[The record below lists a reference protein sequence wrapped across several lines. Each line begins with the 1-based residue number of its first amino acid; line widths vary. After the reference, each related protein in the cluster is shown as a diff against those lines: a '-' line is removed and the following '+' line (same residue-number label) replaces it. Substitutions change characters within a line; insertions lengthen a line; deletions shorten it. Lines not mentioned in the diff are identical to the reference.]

1 MSPASAVPGLLIP
14 GVLSTFDGVSNM
26 AKTMDEIAKGSGE
39 ESPATVTEAAPAAPA
54 PKKGKAAIV
63 PPPLVTDAHDS
74 SDTVKRQEVAC
85 NVGQRQRINK
95 PPVLVSKRW
104 RIEFNGQ
111 VQCEIEA
118 PSANEA
124 WARWCDGQKN
134 YPSPHS
140 GGRVITEVV

>member
-1 MSPASAVPGLLIP
+1 MSPASAVPGFLFS
-14 GVLSTFDGVSNM
+14 GVLSTFHGVSNM
-26 AKTMDEIAKGSGE
+26 AKTMDEIAKSGGE
-39 ESPATVTEAAPAAPA
+39 ESPANLTEAAPAAPTV
-54 PKKGKAAIV
+54 KKKAAIV
-63 PPPLVTDAHDS
+63 PPPPVTDAHAS
-74 SDTVKRQEVAC
+74 TDTVKRQEVAR

-95 PPVLVSKRW
+95 PPMLVSKRW

-111 VQCEIEA
+111 VQADIEA

>member
-1 MSPASAVPGLLIP
+1 
-14 GVLSTFDGVSNM
+14 M

-39 ESPATVTEAAPAAPA
+39 ESPATLTEAAPAAPA
-54 PKKGKAAIV
+54 PKKKAAID
-63 PPPLVTDAHDS
+63 PPPPVTEAHAS
-74 SDTVKRQEVAC
+74 TDTVKRQEVAR

-118 PSANEA
+118 LSANEA